1 MSIIE
6 NTTTTRGVIEH
17 IDPNTLVIEANVRP
31 SAALTVEFIQSIKA
45 SGVITPVL
53 ARRDEHGNVLV
64 RAGQRRTLGARE
76 AGVATIP
83 VYVIDAD
90 EPTTDRIVQQMIEND
105 QRQALT
111 TADRAAAF
119 QQLAFEGM
127 SITSIARR
135 TGTKAAEVKRSIK
148 VAENPA
154 AAAAIQEHDLTLDQA
169 AVLTEFDD
177 EDARAEL
184 IQVATT
190 NPAQFEHATQRARD
204 EQKRRE
210 ARQVVEADLTARGF
224 HLVDRND
231 PEEAVAYVSLY
242 RLATAEGGR
251 VQPEQIEA
259 LDGRGAVVDSM
270 WNGEPRVSYYLR
282 DPEAHGFRAPA
293 AAVEQPAAGGPMTDE
308 QKAERRTLI
317 ANNKAWASAEVVRRE
332 WLAALV
338 NRKQLPKGAAQVITS
353 GLTTHRQS
361 VGTAVRDGSALAHAF
376 LGVDRASY
384 GEPDK
389 LAALVDETPMKAQ
402 HVALAIVLGGIESS
416 ITKETWRHPSH
427 TAAVYFQQLA
437 TWGYGLSEVEQIV
450 TGDQTPKSD
459 PAE

>member
-6 NTTTTRGVIEH
+6 NTTTTSGVIEH

-45 SGVITPVL
+45 SGVLTPVL

-90 EPTTDRIVQQMIEND
+90 ETTTDRIVQQMIEND

-111 TADRAAAF
+111 TADRTAAF

-127 SITSIARR
+127 TITSIARR

-154 AAAAIQEHDLTLDQA
+154 AAAAIAEHDLTLDQA

-177 EDARAEL
+177 ERTRTEL
-184 IQVATT
+184 IQVATLM
-190 NPAQFEHATQRARD
+190 PSQFEHATQRARD
-204 EQKRRE
+204 AQAQQR
-210 ARQVVEADLTARGF
+210 ARQAVEADLTARGF
-224 HLVDRND
+224 QLVDHDD
-231 PEEAVAYVSLY
+231 PEHAAYVLLY
-242 RLATAEGGR
+242 RIRTTEGDR
-251 VQPEQIEA
+251 VEPEQIEA
-259 LDGRGAVVDSM
+259 LDGRGAAVDM
-270 WNGEPRVSYYLR
+270 IWNGEPRVSYYLR
-282 DPEAHGFRAPA
+282 DPEAHGFQAPA
-293 AAVEQPAAGGPMTDE
+293 VVEQPVTGGPMTDE

-353 GLTTHRQS
+353 GLTIHRQS
-361 VGTAVRDGSALAHAF
+361 VGTAVRDGSALAHTF
-376 LGVDRASY
+376 LRVERASY
-384 GEPDK
+384 GEPDR
-389 LAALVDETPMKAQ
+389 LAALVDATPTKAQ
-402 HVALAIVLGGIESS
+402 HVALAVVLGGIEEA
-416 ITKETWRHPSH
+416 ITRQTWRTPSR
-427 TAAVYFQQLA
+427 TAAIYFQQLA

-450 TGDQTPKSD
+450 TGHQTLVSD
-459 PAE
+459 SAE

>member
-6 NTTTTRGVIEH
+6 NTTTTSGVIEH
-17 IDPNTLVIEANVRP
+17 IDPTALVIEANVRP
-31 SAALTVEFIQSIKA
+31 SAALTTEFIQSIKA

-90 EPTTDRIVQQMIEND
+90 ETTAERIVQQMIEND
-105 QRQALT
+105 QREELKA
-111 TADRAAAF
+111 ADRVAAF
-119 QQLAFEGM
+119 QQLAFEGL
-127 SITSIARR
+127 SVTNIARR
-135 TGTKAAEVKRSIK
+135 TGTKAAEVKRSIT

-177 EDARAEL
+177 ERTRTEL
-184 IQVATT
+184 IQVATLM
-190 NPAQFEHATQRARD
+190 PSQFEHTAQRARD
-204 EQKRRE
+204 AQTQKR
-210 ARQVVEADLTARGF
+210 ARQAVEADLTARGF
-224 HLVDRND
+224 QLVDHDD
-231 PEEAVAYVSLY
+231 PDHAAYVLLY
-242 RLATAEGGR
+242 RIRPAEGDR
-251 VQPEQIEA
+251 VEPEQIEA
-259 LDGRGAVVDSM
+259 LDGRGAVVDTI

-282 DPEAHGFRAPA
+282 DPEAQGFRAPA
-293 AAVEQPAAGGPMTDE
+293 PATEQAATGGPMTDE

-317 ANNKAWASAEVVRRE
+317 AINKAWASAETVRRE

-338 NRKQLPKGAAQVITS
+338 IRKQLPKGAAQVITS

-361 VGTAVRDGSALAHAF
+361 VGTAVRDGSALAHTL
-376 LGVDRASY
+376 LGVERASY
-384 GEPDK
+384 GEPDR
-389 LAALVDETPMKAQ
+389 LAALVDATPTKAQ
-402 HVALAIVLGGIESS
+402 HVALAVVLGGIEAS
-416 ITKETWRHPSH
+416 ITKETWRRPSH
-427 TAAVYFQQLA
+427 TAEVYFRQLA

-450 TGDQTPKSD
+450 TGDQTPEIE

>member
-6 NTTTTRGVIEH
+6 NATTTSGVIEH
-17 IDPNTLVIEANVRP
+17 IDPTTLVIEANVRP

-45 SGVITPVL
+45 SGVLTPVL

-90 EPTTDRIVQQMIEND
+90 ETTTDRIVQQMIEND
-105 QRQALT
+105 QREALT

-127 SITSIARR
+127 TITSIARR
-135 TGTKAAEVKRSIK
+135 TGTKAAKVKRSIK

-154 AAAAIQEHDLTLDQA
+154 SAAAAQEHDLTLDQA

-184 IQVATT
+184 IRVATT
-190 NPAQFEHATQRARD
+190 DPAQFEHATQRARD
-204 EQKRRE
+204 EQKRKE
-210 ARQVVEADLTARGF
+210 AREVVEADLTARGF
-224 HLVDRND
+224 HLVDRKD
-231 PEEAVAYVSLY
+231 AEEAAAYVSLY

-251 VQPEQIEA
+251 VQPEQVEA
-259 LDGRGAVVDSM
+259 LDGRGAVVDTI
-270 WNGEPRVSYYLR
+270 WNGDPRVSYYLR
-282 DPEAHGFRAPA
+282 DPEAHGFQAPA
-293 AAVEQPAAGGPMTDE
+293 VVEQPTAGGPMTDE

-317 ANNKAWASAEVVRRE
+317 ANNKAWASAETVRRE

-361 VGTAVRDGSALAHAF
+361 VGTAVRDGSTLAHVF
-376 LGVDRASY
+376 LGVARASY
-384 GEPDK
+384 GEPDR
-389 LAALVDETPMKAQ
+389 LAALVDETPTKAQ
-402 HVALAIVLGGIESS
+402 HVALAIVLGGIEAS

-450 TGDQTPKSD
+450 TGDQTPEND
-459 PAE
+459 PGE